1 MSAATAPL
9 HAANRTID
17 WAHDVLGLSYE
28 DIGRAVG
35 AHRRSVARW
44 RSYEHAPSR
53 RHRREMEKLR
63 RLRHRLD
70 TAFEDSEADR
80 GWLHSSVPALQGRTP
95 MSRLEEGEVDEMI
108 HVLAAAQSGAF
119 V

>member
-1 MSAATAPL
+1 MSAVADRL
-9 HAANRTID
+9 QAANRTID

-44 RSYEHAPSR
+44 RSREHAPSR
-53 RHRREMEKLR
+53 RHRQEMEKLR
-63 RLRHRLD
+63 RLRHLLD
-70 TAFEDSEADR
+70 TAFDDAETAR
-80 GWLHSSVPALQGRTP
+80 AWLHSSVPALQGRTP
-95 MSRLEEGEVDEMI
+95 ISRLEEGEVDEVI